1 MIEKAQKL
9 PELEGLRAVA
19 AIVVLLSHLRDTFFP
34 GDWYSTKIESLI
46 GWVGASVF
54 ESFFDGN
61 FSVWLFWV
69 MSAFVLSIRFY
80 SSGTQTEGVRLMSDA
95 AIRRYPRL
103 AIPVLFSVVLTWVIY
118 NLGWMSNRELAVA
131 LGQSD
136 QSWLHKLTP
145 FSGDLFQ
152 ALKSAIWTV
161 FFSYDESRSYNPVL
175 WTMQIELLGSFF
187 LFCFLCLF
195 GKSEKRWVF
204 YAAVL
209 FVCSAL
215 SLYWIDAFILGALL
229 CDLYVTKPTFAKS
242 ETVKRATHRI
252 FNALSHPV
260 ASVILFVPTLAM
272 IGLPSYQGVFHLL
285 IATALTGF
293 VVVND
298 LSRRIFSSRIL
309 IFLGK
314 ISFGF
319 YLGHPLVIAVLGNPI
334 FAFLVRYCSPTL
346 AALVSCLLLGFCSI
360 GFGWMIWRLA
370 DYPAVNL
377 SKRLAKMLQ

>member
-1 MIEKAQKL
+1 
-9 PELEGLRAVA
+9 
-19 AIVVLLSHLRDTFFP
+19 
-34 GDWYSTKIESLI
+34 
-46 GWVGASVF
+46 
-54 ESFFDGN
+54 
-61 FSVWLFWV
+61 
-69 MSAFVLSIRFY
+69 MSN
-80 SSGTQTEGVRLMSDA
+80 A

-103 AIPVLFSVVLTWVIY
+103 AIPVLFSVVLTWVAY

-152 ALKSAIWTV
+152 ALKSGLWTA
-161 FFSYDESRSYNPVL
+161 FFSFDESSSYNPVL
-175 WTMQIELLGSFF
+175 WTMEIELLGSFF

-195 GKSEKRWVF
+195 GKSRKRWVF
-204 YAAVL
+204 YAAAL

-215 SLYWIDAFILGALL
+215 SLYGIDAFILGALL
-229 CDLYVTKPTFAKS
+229 CDLYVTRPDFAKS
-242 ETVKRATHRI
+242 GMVKRATHRI
-252 FNALSHPV
+252 FIGLSHPM
-260 ASVILFVPTLAM
+260 ASVILFIPTLAM
-272 IGLPSYQGVFHLL
+272 IGLPNYQGVFHLL
-285 IATALTGF
+285 LATALTGF

-309 IFLGK
+309 MFLGK

-346 AALVSCLLLGFCSI
+346 AALVSCVLLGFCST

-370 DYPAVNL
+370 DDPAVNL
-377 SKRLAKMLQ
+377 SKRFAKMLQ